1 MKLIW
6 LFCCLYMFVIVN
18 NNENHLKDA
27 SGKSL
32 GNTDTV
38 ELPKVIVIGEDE
50 NAYEKITVQHSKLLL
65 AVCNNDVDL
74 AFKYWIGM
82 MKDIQVYADKSKFDI
97 KGVKM
102 WLNVFYNADG
112 SIKHMAYYLKP
123 NSRNINE
130 KEMKGFLIS
139 FMNQYTFGVKDKNAF
154 SHYGSV
160 SFPLLPENITN

>member
-6 LFCCLYMFVIVN
+6 LFCCLYMFVVVN
-18 NNENHLKDA
+18 SNEVHLSDVT
-27 SGKSL
+27 GKGL
-32 GNTDTV
+32 KKGDTIQ
-38 ELPKVIVIGEDE
+38 LPKVIVIGEE
-50 NAYEKITVQHSKLLL
+50 EAAYEKEALQHSKLLL
-65 AVCNNDVDL
+65 AVCDNDVDV

-82 MKDIQVYADKSKFDI
+82 MKDIQVYAEKTKFDI

-123 NSRNINE
+123 SSRNINE
-130 KEMKGFLIS
+130 KEMKGFLTS
-139 FMNQYTFGVKDKNAF
+139 FMNQYTFGVKYKTAF

-160 SFPLLPENITN
+160 SFPLLPENIAN